1 MKGLETFNLKD
12 HFTPWLKEKKKKK
25 ALGEKV
31 LKNKFTVPKKKK
43 NAHVFGGKK

>member
-12 HFTPWLKEKKKKK
+12 HSTPWLKEKKKKKK

-43 NAHVFGGKK
+43 KCTCFWR